1 MAVALPIAPRRTV
14 GPWTRRARFGVLV
27 ALANLTLFN
36 AYQVFRSVNPWPD
49 FVYFL
54 TFAKVGLT
62 YGEPRL
68 YDPALQQAVL
78 HAQFPG
84 APFLGDVVNP
94 PPLAWLLAPLTLVP
108 YDLALWIWTASMIA
122 ALAVSSQLLAP
133 PGRYTRALYAASLL
147 GFLPAYL
154 LVVSAPLA
162 PLVVLSV
169 VLAWKLIRDD
179 HEVAAG
185 LVLAIGL
192 LKPTLAVLVPFAL
205 LAAGHRRLFLSWLV
219 AAIVLVLASAASI
232 GPNGIKSYIAA
243 SASFASNPYYL
254 RWSLVP
260 FLGDGIAWVAA
271 VLVIAGATMWIAW
284 RHRRDGPEPVI
295 AVGVMGSILVNHHMT
310 PGDLMMLLAP
320 IWMLARIPG
329 GLVRAFLV
337 GLAWV
342 GGWLAMIFPA
352 TALVVAATM
361 EVVLIR
367 RDRPHG
373 DLQPRG
379 ADIDLR

>member
-1 MAVALPIAPRRTV
+1 MAVAFPIARRRTV
-14 GPWTRRARFGVLV
+14 SPWSQRARFGVLV
-27 ALANLTLFN
+27 ALADLTLFN
-36 AYQVFRSVNPWPD
+36 AYQVFRSPNPWPD

-54 TFAKVGLT
+54 TFARVGLT

-68 YDPALQQAVL
+68 YDSALQQSAL
-78 HAQFPG
+78 QAQFPG
-84 APFLGDVVNP
+84 APFEVVVNP

-108 YDLALWIWTASMIA
+108 YELALWIWTASMIA

-133 PGRYTRALYAASLL
+133 PGRYPRALYTASLL

-179 HEVAAG
+179 REVAAG

-205 LAAGHRRLFLSWLV
+205 LAAGHRRLFMSWLV
-219 AAIVLVLASAASI
+219 AAVVLVLASAASI
-232 GPNGIKSYIAA
+232 GPNGIKDYIAA

-260 FLGDGIAWVAA
+260 FLGDGTAWVAA
-271 VLVIAGATMWIAW
+271 VLVISGATMGIAW
-284 RHRRDGPEPVI
+284 RLRRDGPEPVI

-329 GLVRAFLV
+329 GLVRASLL

-361 EVVLIR
+361 EVVLFR
-367 RDRPHG
+367 NARPHG
-373 DLQPRG
+373 DLQPGG
-379 ADIDLR
+379 AEGEI